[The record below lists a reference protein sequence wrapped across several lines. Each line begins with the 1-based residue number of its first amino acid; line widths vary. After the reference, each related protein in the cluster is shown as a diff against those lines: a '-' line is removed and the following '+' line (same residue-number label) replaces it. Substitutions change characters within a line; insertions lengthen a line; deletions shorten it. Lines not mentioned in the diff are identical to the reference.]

1 MNSQWQNIFLQN
13 AIPSTTAVP
22 AVYTLPYGYSFQSH
36 NNFLFL
42 SPIAPQ
48 QSHPNIHEPPIS
60 LCTSTSQYGYQNQA
74 DEKAVNRTGN
84 VNITN
89 SVASVP
95 NKVELETNPD
105 QSFDAYA
112 NDDQDI
118 RVIKQQPVSD
128 RMTLERLQENRD
140 AEEKNR
146 TLMDVVVGVPRPPKN
161 AINAQKNINLI
172 FSEVIRW
179 NKVNTSLKTEEGEE
193 PQELIPLQCTQG
205 RKRKRTLK
213 TSHTKLKTNKR
224 NKKGRPS
231 KIDSVNNVSCDE
243 EEAISLE
250 NNDNEFEYGETQN
263 EFTVVGDTGEFNNE
277 MSQEPAED
285 KSNEHLYSKPNDS
298 SWNLLDAIEK
308 NHSAKNFHE
317 LAVENDDI
325 KAFTTIKDLAERM
338 TKEDALGYD
347 SNWDQTTEELENHDF
362 NKMQYKDPYDGNDD
376 LENSIES
383 ANKENRHKKKRVLK
397 KRAVKTK
404 TISKE
409 DIATDTIKIQS
420 ITPMWPLPPIG
431 DERSQIFS
439 EFTKK
444 GKRRKR
450 LPRRDLR
457 QYLPKVNPILQKEG
471 ENEKVAPKTLD
482 DYIVVRSAK
491 APRKGYT
498 KYNTLDNPDY
508 GNRIGT
514 DTNDGEF
521 DNEEEDTPDENEE
534 IDIKSDAKHSRKN
547 SPKPQPEVKNNT
559 YDGESQEDIE
569 SDGESQEDIE
579 DTSQKQ
585 NKDTIKN
592 NNTEI
597 EISTTEQQKFAAM
610 HADRNT
616 YGCMFCNYMAPK
628 KEWLIHLKRKHR
640 DKPLVFCT
648 YVKFC
653 NMPFEF
659 MKDLDAHIDDIHS
672 KHSQTGPRYREV
684 KSYIEFEG
692 EENQEEKNGG
702 GDTKQQ
708 KRIEAKTHPCQY
720 CDFRGIKRQWILHLK
735 TKHIDKNLVF
745 CEFSRSCSLPFETQ
759 ELLDNHV
766 QSFHLTNICD
776 ICGQEF
782 KFRNVLREHK
792 KIHIPEVSTL
802 NFAFI

>member
-1 MNSQWQNIFLQN
+1 MNSQWPNIFLQN
-13 AIPSTTAVP
+13 AFSNTTAVP
-22 AVYTLPYGYSFQSH
+22 TVYTLPYGYNFQNH

-48 QSHPNIHEPPIS
+48 QPNPNVHAPPAS
-60 LCTSTSQYGYQNQA
+60 LSTSTSQYGYQNQA
-74 DEKAVNRTGN
+74 GQNTINSIGNDNIVN
-84 VNITN
+84 
-89 SVASVP
+89 SLASMQS
-95 NKVELETNPD
+95 KVELETNPD
-105 QSFDAYA
+105 QSFDANA
-112 NDDQDI
+112 NDDQEI

-128 RMTLERLQENRD
+128 LMTLERLQGNRD

-146 TLMDVVVGVPRPPKN
+146 TLTGVVDGVPRPPKN
-161 AINAQKNINLI
+161 AISAQKNINLI

-179 NKVNTSLKTEEGEE
+179 KKVNAMLKTEEGEE
-193 PQELIPLQCTQG
+193 PEEFIPLQCTQG

-213 TSHTKLKTNKR
+213 TSSTKLKTSKR

-231 KIDSVNNVSCDE
+231 KSDSVNDIDCDE
-243 EEAISLE
+243 E
-250 NNDNEFEYGETQN
+250 NDDSTFEYGGTQN

-277 MSQEPAED
+277 ISQEPAED
-285 KSNEHLYSKPNDS
+285 KSNEHLYSKTNDS

-325 KAFTTIKDLAERM
+325 KAFTTIKDLADRM
-338 TKEDALGYD
+338 TKEDALGFD
-347 SNWDQTTEELENHDF
+347 SNWDQPTEESENLEF
-362 NKMQYKDPYDGNDD
+362 NKMEYTDPYDGNDD
-376 LENSIES
+376 LESSIKS
-383 ANKENRHKKKRVLK
+383 ANKENRHTKKRVFK
-397 KRAVKTK
+397 KRAVKAK

-409 DIATDTIKIQS
+409 NIATDTNKIQS

-471 ENEKVAPKTLD
+471 ENEKAAPKTLD

-521 DNEEEDTPDENEE
+521 DNEDEDTPDENED
-534 IDIKSDAKHSRKN
+534 IDIKSDENHFQKV
-547 SPKPQPEVKNNT
+547 SPRPQPEVKNNT

-569 SDGESQEDIE
+569 SDEESQEDVE
-579 DTSQKQ
+579 DTTKKK
-585 NKDTIKN
+585 NKESLKN
-592 NNTEI
+592 NNAELQS
-597 EISTTEQQKFAAM
+597 STTEQQKFAAM

-659 MKDLDAHIDDIHS
+659 MKDLDSHIDDIHS

-735 TKHIDKNLVF
+735 TKHIDKSLVF

-792 KIHIPEVSTL
+792 KIHIPEVSIL